1 MKVGSFSSNNDSG
14 IFKIVAVVEKSQ
26 DHILL
31 IFSTTVVHNILLIFS
46 TTVVRM
52 PTKEVRVSKLSKKQF
67 SILLLTFIMIYSP

>member
-31 IFSTTVVHNILLIFS
+31 ILSTTVVHNILLIFS
-46 TTVVRM
+46 TTVVHM
-52 PTKEVRVSKLSKKQF
+52 PTKEVTVSKLSKNQF
-67 SILLLTFIMIYSP
+67 NILLTFIMIYSP